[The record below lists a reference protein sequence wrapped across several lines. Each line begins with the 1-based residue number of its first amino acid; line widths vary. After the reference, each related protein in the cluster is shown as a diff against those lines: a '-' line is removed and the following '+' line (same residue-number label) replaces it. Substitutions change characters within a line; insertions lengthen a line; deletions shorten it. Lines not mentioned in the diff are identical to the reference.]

1 MIDRCGVAD
10 VAPVALSATDFVA
23 RSSAAE
29 RYSAA
34 MRMCLVATLV
44 ACSSPATSLK
54 SSPPAAPVAPVDP
67 GLEPPLPTLRLP
79 RNFTPSGYSATLAI
93 DPSRTGF
100 DSKTAITGE
109 IVQRSS
115 VIWLHGHKLVVTH
128 ASATRAGRDVAIAVT
143 PHGDELLEL
152 RAAAPLDAGTWTL
165 ALDYTGS
172 YEMVDTAGAFKQV
185 VRDAS
190 YVYTQFEAL

>member
-54 SSPPAAPVAPVDP
+54 PSPPAAPVAAAAHAAAAPVDR

-100 DSKTAITGE
+100 DGTIAITGE

-115 VIWLHGHKLVVTH
+115 VIWLHGH
-128 ASATRAGRDVAIAVT
+128 
-143 PHGDELLEL
+143 
-152 RAAAPLDAGTWTL
+152 
-165 ALDYTGS
+165 
-172 YEMVDTAGAFKQV
+172 
-185 VRDAS
+185 
-190 YVYTQFEAL
+190 